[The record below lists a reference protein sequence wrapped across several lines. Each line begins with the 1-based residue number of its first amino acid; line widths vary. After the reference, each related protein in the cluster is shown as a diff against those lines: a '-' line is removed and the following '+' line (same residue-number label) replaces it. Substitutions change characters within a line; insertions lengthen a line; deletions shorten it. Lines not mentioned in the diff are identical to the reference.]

1 MTASVNPSLP
11 IADATRAEILL
22 TIAGQPRR
30 VRFGLK
36 FLKAFTSAQGGAD
49 TPGTAMASLETA
61 PIAALLDMLA
71 LAVRLSVPGHELPAG
86 FDSDAVM
93 DLLDE
98 LPNAEQQHIF
108 SVLIQSIKVNPITA
122 ALSSLSVA

>member
-1 MTASVNPSLP
+1 MTASVNPSPLT
-11 IADATRAEILL
+11 ADATRAEILL

-71 LAVRLSVPGHELPAG
+71 LAVRLSVPEQGG
-86 FDSDAVM
+86 ISSDDV
-93 DLLDE
+93 LDIIDE
-98 LPNAEQQHIF
+98 MPNAEQQHIF

>member
-1 MTASVNPSLP
+1 MTATTTYSP
-11 IADATRAEILL
+11 ITADETRSEILL
-22 TIAGQPRR
+22 LIDGHHRR

>member
-1 MTASVNPSLP
+1 MTATVNPSLLT
-11 IADATRAEILL
+11 ADATRAEILM

-36 FLKAFTSAQGGAD
+36 FLKAFTTAQGGAD
-49 TPGTAMASLETA
+49 TPGAAMASLETA

-71 LAVRLSVPGHELPAG
+71 LAVRLSVPEQTAIT
-86 FDSDAVM
+86 SDDVM
-93 DLLDE
+93 DIIDE
-98 LPNAEQQHIF
+98 LAPSEQEHVF
-108 SVLIQSIKVNPITA
+108 RVMIQSIKVNPITA

>member
-1 MTASVNPSLP
+1 MTASANPSLP

-22 TIAGQPRR
+22 TIEGQPRR

-36 FLKAFTSAQGGAD
+36 FLKAFTTAQGGAD
-49 TPGTAMASLETA
+49 TPGAAMASLETA

-71 LAVRLSVPGHELPAG
+71 LAVRLSVPEQGG
-86 FDSDAVM
+86 ITSDDVM
-93 DLLDE
+93 DIIDE
-98 LPNAEQQHIF
+98 LAPAEQEHVF
-108 SVLIQSIKVNPITA
+108 RVMIQSIKVNPITA